1 MQRGRFDFPSLGLH
15 PTLESASL
23 LGRDGA
29 PLEKDEVRV
38 IFLLDFLKPG
48 VILRNSRRRALLLL
62 LLCEQWLRL
71 LPRRLGEI
79 YEYMGVHLLA

>member
-1 MQRGRFDFPSLGLH
+1 MGINIVRVVDRCLSFVLRTHKCFIQRGRFDFPSLGLDS
-15 PTLESASL
+15 TLESASL

-48 VILRNSRRRALLLL
+48 VILAEERFCRYSCASS
-62 LLCEQWLRL
+62 
-71 LPRRLGEI
+71 G
-79 YEYMGVHLLA
+79 